1 MRLTV
6 RVRPRSG
13 RTTVGGDHDGALV
26 VRVRAPAED
35 GRATAEVLRAV
46 ADALGLRPGAVTLRS
61 GPTSR
66 TKVLDVEG
74 DEHELAAV
82 VARLRVPGAGRRP
95 GDHDGPD
102 ATSVADPGRPRGPVT
117 S

>member
-13 RTTVGGDHDGALV
+13 RTAVGGDHDGALV
-26 VRVRAPAED
+26 VRVRAPAEG

-46 ADALGLRPGAVTLRS
+46 ADALQVRPGAVRLRS

-74 DEHELAAV
+74 DERALTSAV
-82 VARLRVPGAGRRP
+82 ERLRRP
-95 GDHDGPD
+95 GGGDAGPAGGPAPGP
-102 ATSVADPGRPRGPVT
+102 ATT
-117 S
+117 

>member
-13 RTTVGGDHDGALV
+13 RTAVGGDHDGALV
-26 VRVRAPAED
+26 VRVRAPAEG

-46 ADALGLRPGAVTLRS
+46 ADALGVRPGAVTLRA

-66 TKVLDVEG
+66 TKVLEVVG
-74 DEHELAAV
+74 DDRRLAAAV
-82 VARLRVPGAGRRP
+82 DRLRTAGGTARR
-95 GDHDGPD
+95 GTTAGPD
-102 ATSVADPGRPRGPVT
+102 AT
-117 S
+117 

>member
-13 RTTVGGDHDGALV
+13 RTAVGGDHDGALV
-26 VRVRAPAED
+26 VRVRAPAEG

-46 ADALGLRPGAVTLRS
+46 ADALGVRPGAVTLRA

-66 TKVLDVEG
+66 TKVLEVVG
-74 DEHELAAV
+74 DDRRLAAAV
-82 VARLRVPGAGRRP
+82 DRLRTAGGTARP
-95 GDHDGPD
+95 GTTAGPD
-102 ATSVADPGRPRGPVT
+102 AT
-117 S
+117 